1 MNIIRQI
8 NEITEYIDNHLE
20 EKIDYNVLAR
30 MIGVNSYTMQRIFSL
45 LTNVTLSDYIR
56 KRRLSCAGYDFTTKN
71 EKIIDV
77 AIKYQYE
84 SATAFSRAFQT
95 FHGVNPSKITDSTVL
110 QNFPRIILEEV
121 DFTPKNMEYHT
132 IELKEKVLYGIG
144 TPTSNETIEKDAP
157 NFFEKMDQKYVP
169 IYGEIPYAMINYDDD
184 FHQECNR
191 YYILYDKYIPGF
203 EKITIPASRWLVF
216 HIPSQLAEDIREIS
230 QQFYNDF
237 VPSCK
242 YNLRNIPELEYYHDD
257 VTDFLVAIE

>member
-1 MNIIRQI
+1 MNIIKQI

-30 MIGVNSYTMQRIFSL
+30 MLGVNSYTMQRIFSL

-95 FHGVNPSKITDSTVL
+95 FHGVNPSKITDSTIL

-121 DFTPKNMEYHT
+121 DFTPKNMEYHI
-132 IELKEKVLYGIG
+132 IELEEKVLYGIG

-157 NFFEKMDQKYVP
+157 NFFQEMDQKYVS
-169 IYGEIPYAMINYDDD
+169 IYGEIPYAMISYYDDC
-184 FHQECNR
+184 HQKCNL

-203 EKITIPASRWLVF
+203 EKIIIPASRWLVF
-216 HIPSQLAEDIREIS
+216 RIPTQLAEDIREIS

-242 YNLRNIPELEYYHDD
+242 YNLKNIPELEYYHDD
-257 VTDFLVAIE
+257 ITDFLVAIE